1 MGIKCT
7 KKYMLE
13 IHKKMDMRLV
23 IISLC
28 ILKAIFVEKVF
39 PDNGRSRTKDLIRAK
54 GSAVMTD
61 RIKM

>member
-1 MGIKCT
+1 
-7 KKYMLE
+7 MLE